1 MTTAT
6 DEVFHLV
13 VPCSREAPAIV
24 RAELAKIDA
33 IEPVRE
39 DARLVAS
46 EIVSNAVL
54 HSGCTPEHDL
64 DVRGLLGEDFFEISV
79 HDPALTEGAPMVRDN
94 PDIGGLG
101 LRIVERLAA
110 AWGVARPDGR
120 VVWAQLSLRR

>member
-1 MTTAT
+1 MSTAT
-6 DEVFHLV
+6 EEVFHLIL
-13 VPCSREAPAIV
+13 PCDREAPAKV
-24 RAELAKIDA
+24 RAELEKVDA
-33 IEPVRE
+33 IEPVRD

-54 HSGCTPEHDL
+54 HSGCTPEHEL
-64 DVRGLLGEDFFEISV
+64 DVRGRLGEDFFEISV
-79 HDPALTEGAPMVRDN
+79 HDPALAEGAPLVRDN

-110 AWGVARPDGR
+110 AWGVAKPDGR

>member
-1 MTTAT
+1 MAT
-6 DEVFHLV
+6 STNEVFHLV
-13 VPCSREAPAIV
+13 LPCDREAPARV
-24 RAELAKIDA
+24 RAELEKVDVIAS
-33 IEPVRE
+33 VRD

-54 HSGCTPEHDL
+54 HSGCTAEHEL
-64 DVRGLLGEDFFEISV
+64 DVHGWLSEEFFEISV
-79 HDPALTEGAPMVRDN
+79 HDPALTKEAPVVRDN